1 MRLKLVIE
9 PVGMSDLQ
17 NWGCHSGKGWGH
29 VSSKGRVKLDL
40 LTQGKALS
48 SWVLIISKKTNIS
61 EWTHNSFRVLKTKIL
76 ITEWNF

>member
-1 MRLKLVIE
+1 MRLILVIE

-17 NWGCHSGKGWGH
+17 NWGCHSGKGWGQ

-40 LTQGKALS
+40 LTQGEALS
-48 SWVLIISKKTNIS
+48 SWVLIISKNRTFQSGLTI
-61 EWTHNSFRVLKTKIL
+61 VLKTEIL